1 MWMIKGGKNAGKL
14 IWEAWE
20 LLLSTHVSLPNTDA
34 PWNLSY
40 TVVAVTVEPRTWCCF
55 ILCFQ
60 AQTVSSS
67 TNGAGC
73 HDSHP
78 GACGIDWLMSLG
90 NGPCRDC
97 LGIQFYLLPPS
108 SAIAHKN
115 FSPYIVQAIFFF
127 LELKQLVF
135 MFLCKFVT
143 FFNQEELLTLGS
155 SFSQNFIK
163 LYFEEK
169 WVRSPLLIVSA

>member
-1 MWMIKGGKNAGKL
+1 MLKMLVMVSEEQRCVDDKGRKKCR
-14 IWEAWE
+14 EAHLGGMRAATQHSCFSAQYRCTLESE
-20 LLLSTHVSLPNTDA
+20 LYSCGIDLHVA
-34 PWNLSY
+34 H
-40 TVVAVTVEPRTWCCF
+40 VVSVTVEPRTWCCF

-97 LGIQFYLLPPS
+97 LRIQFYLLPPS
-108 SAIAHKN
+108 SAIANKN
-115 FSPYIVQAIFFF
+115 FSPYIVQAIF
-127 LELKQLVF
+127 
-135 MFLCKFVT
+135 
-143 FFNQEELLTLGS
+143 
-155 SFSQNFIK
+155 
-163 LYFEEK
+163 
-169 WVRSPLLIVSA
+169 

>member
-1 MWMIKGGKNAGKL
+1 MDDKGREKCR
-14 IWEAWE
+14 EAHLGGMRAATEHSCFSAQHRCALESE
-20 LLLSTHVSLPNTDA
+20 L

-40 TVVAVTVEPRTWCCF
+40 TAVAWTFTLPITVVAVTVEPRTWCCF

-60 AQTVSSS
+60 AQTGSSS

-115 FSPYIVQAIFFF
+115 FSPYIVQAIF
-127 LELKQLVF
+127 
-135 MFLCKFVT
+135 
-143 FFNQEELLTLGS
+143 
-155 SFSQNFIK
+155 
-163 LYFEEK
+163 
-169 WVRSPLLIVSA
+169 